1 MHSARLRA
9 TYQNQALFWL
19 IEGMY
24 KAAAQKKII
33 PSRKFHRARQ
43 RSIPPSTN
51 FINLYIAEMVRRA
64 AALVAHSQC
73 AKPEPRR
80 CFLSS
85 LFFPRAQVRPKPPW
99 RVSWVRQGRQD
110 LERAAPSTCASLNP
124 SRLACIPFSICAHIP
139 EQCYV
144 TCLLCSGLFLL
155 RFFNPH

>member
-1 MHSARLRA
+1 MGARKCCSYTARGVCIPGENNSVSGKFSFAVAL
-9 TYQNQALFWL
+9 TKSYQKL
-19 IEGMY
+19 
-24 KAAAQKKII
+24 
-33 PSRKFHRARQ
+33 SQ
-43 RSIPPSTN
+43 REIRT
-51 FINLYIAEMVRRA
+51 IAEMVRRA

-110 LERAAPSTCASLNP
+110 LERVAPSTCASLNP
-124 SRLACIPFSICAHIP
+124 SRLACIPFTICAHIP